1 MPSWIEPFA
10 WKPGQ
15 SGNPKGRPKGSRS
28 RLATALLD
36 EALASFE
43 KRGPA
48 AFEELAMKDPRGYLT
63 LMAQLVPQHFK
74 HEVEHT
80 IVGLSLDE
88 VRLRLAE
95 SRAKLL
101 EAGVDLE
108 ALPALPAPV
117 DEREDGSAD

>member
-1 MPSWIEPFA
+1 
-10 WKPGQ
+10 
-15 SGNPKGRPKGSRS
+15 
-28 RLATALLD
+28 
-36 EALASFE
+36 
-43 KRGPA
+43 
-48 AFEELAMKDPRGYLT
+48 MKDPRGYLT

-117 DEREDGSAD
+117 DEEKESLAPLNDTENHQR